1 MVDID
6 VSCDDSVQ
14 VDMVKTTVSGRGT
27 CAPNGPFFTECESL
41 SVKGGVSRVL
51 AQETGQAHE
60 GIETRRRC

>member
-1 MVDID
+1 
-6 VSCDDSVQ
+6 
-14 VDMVKTTVSGRGT
+14 MVKTTVSGRGT

-60 GIETRRRC
+60 GIETRRKC